1 MALMLHWLKSIPQAQ
16 NQTAVDE
23 VVLFLCFWGEAEVSI
38 RNFKVSR
45 NPKVAGCRN
54 LNALAIDKTLGDIDR
69 KYWTRYA
76 NACNLQA
83 CKSAK
88 NWRGEARMPT
98 IDPSIRKTPART
110 VIAPEDRLLIG
121 RSEAAQMLSI
131 SERALD
137 YLVANK
143 QLSAR
148 RIGSR
153 VLIPT
158 SDLKRYSRADHPERL
173 AG

>member
-1 MALMLHWLKSIPQAQ
+1 M
-16 NQTAVDE
+16 
-23 VVLFLCFWGEAEVSI
+23 
-38 RNFKVSR
+38 R
-45 NPKVAGCRN
+45 
-54 LNALAIDKTLGDIDR
+54 
-69 KYWTRYA
+69 
-76 NACNLQA
+76 
-83 CKSAK
+83 
-88 NWRGEARMPT
+88 T
-98 IDPSIRKTPART
+98 IDPTMRKVPVRAT
-110 VIAPEDRLLIG
+110 IAPEERFLVG

-143 QLSAR
+143 QLSTR